1 MTTTSNTPGKTTIAL
16 EVLVTM
22 AKLTTLAVDG
32 VSRMATAPSEV
43 NRIFKRGV
51 SEGVK
56 ISVEDNTVYAD
67 LYVILKQEFNVRE
80 VSHNIQ
86 TNVSRAISEM
96 VGMDVGKI
104 NIHVE
109 DIEIISKENGD
120 KGFPVCVWVD
130 TLDKPVY
137 EALLEKYSY

>member
-16 EVLVTM
+16 EVLVTI

-32 VSRMATAPSEV
+32 VSRMATVPSEV

-56 ISVEDNTVYAD
+56 VIVDDDMVYAD
-67 LYVILKQEFNVRE
+67 LYVILKQEFNVRD
-80 VSHNIQ
+80 VAHNIQ
-86 TNVSRAISEM
+86 ANVSRAISEM

-104 NIHVE
+104 NVHVE
-109 DIEIISKENGD
+109 DIEIHSQEN
-120 KGFPVCVWVD
+120 
-130 TLDKPVY
+130 
-137 EALLEKYSY
+137 